1 MRLTRC
7 YVPGALAANSEAD
20 LPPGPSAHVARV
32 LRLRAAAPLIL
43 FDGRGGEYEASVQ
56 SLERGG
62 VVRVRIGAHL
72 AIERETPL
80 SLILLQCLVRNER
93 MDWIVQKATELGVAA
108 IIPVASR
115 HAVLRLDPDSAE
127 RKRQH
132 WRSIAISACEQC
144 GRNRLPQLLAVQS
157 LEQVCQDNA
166 SAGSSTRLVLD
177 PEAAVSLPRVLG
189 AGSQRSGSL
198 ALLVGP
204 EGGLGTDE
212 LSLLQ
217 QNGFVAC
224 RLGPRV
230 LRAETAPVAALAAV
244 QALLGDFGA

>member
-1 MRLTRC
+1 
-7 YVPGALAANSEAD
+7 
-20 LPPGPSAHVARV
+20 
-32 LRLRAAAPLIL
+32 
-43 FDGRGGEYEASVQ
+43 
-56 SLERGG
+56 
-62 VVRVRIGAHL
+62 
-72 AIERETPL
+72 
-80 SLILLQCLVRNER
+80 
-93 MDWIVQKATELGVAA
+93 
-108 IIPVASR
+108 
-115 HAVLRLDPDSAE
+115 
-127 RKRQH
+127 
-132 WRSIAISACEQC
+132 
-144 GRNRLPQLLAVQS
+144 
-157 LEQVCQDNA
+157 
-166 SAGSSTRLVLD
+166 
-177 PEAAVSLPRVLG
+177 VSLPRVLG